1 MATMTQADRERYG
14 TAEVRRLVRGRS
26 YEEVV
31 AIRDGMIAQ
40 SRLAAM
46 KDLPEDEALR
56 QFESVLGKA
65 YDEPVAD
72 HKRHPLDNH
81 DEIELARQLD
91 VMTNAYTGAPA
102 PSRNYALQVD
112 PTDPLGPVTPE
123 EVELSR
129 QLDVLIGG

>member
-46 KDLPEDEALR
+46 KSIPEDEGLR
-56 QFESVLGKA
+56 QFERILAGA
-65 YDEPVAD
+65 YDEPEVVYE
-72 HKRHPLDNH
+72 RHPLDDH

-91 VMTNAYTGAPA
+91 VMTNARVNAPA
-102 PSRNYALQVD
+102 PSRSYEQVD
-112 PTDPLGPVTPE
+112 PADPFGPVTAE

-129 QLDVLIGG
+129 QLDALIGG

>member
-40 SRLAAM
+40 AKLATM

-56 QFESVLGKA
+56 QFEAVLAGA
-65 YDEPVAD
+65 YDEPVAVYE
-72 HKRHPLDNH
+72 RHPLDDH

-91 VMTNAYTGAPA
+91 VMTNARVNAPA
-102 PSRNYALQVD
+102 PSRSYEQVD
-112 PTDPLGPVTPE
+112 PADPNGPVTAE

-129 QLDVLIGG
+129 QLDALIGG